1 MMQAVD
7 KRWCTATLSLLIV
20 SAVAAVALPASFEL
34 GQRWTYEHQGPR
46 PGSTEPN
53 AVDGQRILQVVAA
66 GAEPGNW
73 VLRERYTGEPNV
85 VGRLFVREQAG
96 LLGFEVLHGQ
106 GEVLKMTYDTPMPY
120 PVPQLEVGQE
130 TTVENVLRVDSPEF
144 VMPIKVV
151 TQRLED
157 ETVTTPAGQF
167 VDCQHY
173 RTITGSTINVK
184 VAKVPV
190 SEQRDRWYHES
201 VHGLVKE
208 VYRKEPVKFLAWSQE
223 GYTATSVL
231 TAFGRE
237 AVEPVAE
244 PAPQSEANDPPA
256 PVAQEPSAV
265 IPPSTPHVGGFPV
278 WLPAAVV
285 AVFGVA
291 IVILIRRPRHK

>member
-1 MMQAVD
+1 MMQAAD
-7 KRWCTATLSLLIV
+7 KRRSTALLGLLIV
-20 SAVAAVALPASFEL
+20 FAMAVAAPSVSLEL
-34 GQRWTYEHQGPR
+34 GQRWVYEHQGPR

-53 AVDGQRILQVVAA
+53 AIDGQRILQVVAT
-66 GAEPGNW
+66 GAEPGDW
-73 VLRERYTGEPNV
+73 VIQERYTGEPNV

-96 LLGFEVLHGQ
+96 LVGFEVLHGE

-120 PVPQLEVGQE
+120 PVPELEVGQE
-130 TTVENVLRVDSPEF
+130 TAVENALRVDSPEF

-151 TQRLED
+151 TRRLED
-157 ETVTTPAGQF
+157 ETVTTPAGEF
-167 VDCQHY
+167 VGCRHY

-208 VYRKEPVKFLAWSQE
+208 VYRKEPVKFLAWSQA

-231 TAFGRE
+231 TVFDRE

-256 PVAQEPSAV
+256 PPTQKPPAV
-265 IPPSTPHVGGFPV
+265 IPLSTPHGGRFPI

-285 AVFGVA
+285 AVFGIA
-291 IVILIRRPRHK
+291 LLILIRRPRHK